1 VQVTFNTAD
10 KVVLVA
16 VAAGDRQCAALCL
29 SAVRTLEDVLAAGG
43 AGGEG
48 GGEVTGLVLD
58 LDSCSDLL
66 NTSLMVPCSPSS
78 RPPSSRTDTSLM
90 VRHEHP
96 ARASGEECGSRPRE
110 QGRRGVSD

>member
-1 VQVTFNTAD
+1 VQVTFNAD

-43 AGGEG
+43 EG

-66 NTSLMVPCSPSS
+66 NTSLMVG
-78 RPPSSRTDTSLM
+78 
-90 VRHEHP
+90 HEHP
-96 ARASGEECGSRPRE
+96 ARASGEECSSCPRE
-110 QGRRGVSD
+110 QGRRD